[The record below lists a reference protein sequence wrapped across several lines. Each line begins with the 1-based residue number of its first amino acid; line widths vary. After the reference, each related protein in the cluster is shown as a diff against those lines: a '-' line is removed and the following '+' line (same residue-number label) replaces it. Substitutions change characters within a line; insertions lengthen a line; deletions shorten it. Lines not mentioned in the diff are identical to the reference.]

1 MELNCQIS
9 PDINNLNKY
18 NKLYSWIPNGEQIR
32 PTDMNIF
39 MKDMLKSKINNIYN
53 STRDYILID
62 LFNYES
68 KMKDNSKIQVFDD
81 DTIPKL
87 YQFKVCRFK
96 YKINPKTFH
105 YIMWYNC
112 AKDDLTS
119 EEITNDIKK
128 SIYIIL
134 ESDDF
139 KFIWYENPKMSIEDI
154 YHVQVF
160 WIRY

>member
-1 MELNCQIS
+1 
-9 PDINNLNKY
+9 
-18 NKLYSWIPNGEQIR
+18 
-32 PTDMNIF
+32 
-39 MKDMLKSKINNIYN
+39 
-53 STRDYILID
+53 
-62 LFNYES
+62 
-68 KMKDNSKIQVFDD
+68 MKDNSKIQVFDD
-81 DTIPKL
+81 TISKL

-134 ESDDF
+134 KSDDF

-160 WIRY
+160 WVRY